1 MIPAWDPRSENPDFH
16 SQDYNVE
23 SIPLSCSL
31 SYGMKLSCI
40 PMVCNFQSTFSYNV
54 ISLGFSHPVT
64 WNCFSI
70 FTCLIL
76 LICIA
81 LLFIRGEGCC
91 SYSIVVC
98 LSSVVCKS
106 VCNLSIFS
114 YSKWSGC
121 TFRCINKKKVTS
133 VRYHLCVTH
142 INRGQIL
149 RYWLLVSQF
158 IIMRERRDAYF
169 FFSVLWCSSSF
180 LFCLFLCYIVPFQ
193 EQLCLPLHILE
204 EKGLSQVA
212 LTVQALLELAPPK
225 QQQHQLSAV

>member
-1 MIPAWDPRSENPDFH
+1 MIPAWSENPDFH

-76 LICIA
+76 LICVA

-121 TFRCINKKKVTS
+121 TFRCINKKKSDECQVPS
-133 VRYHLCVTH
+133 LC
-142 INRGQIL
+142 NS
-149 RYWLLVSQF
+149 Y
-158 IIMRERRDAYF
+158 
-169 FFSVLWCSSSF
+169 
-180 LFCLFLCYIVPFQ
+180 
-193 EQLCLPLHILE
+193 
-204 EKGLSQVA
+204 
-212 LTVQALLELAPPK
+212 
-225 QQQHQLSAV
+225 